1 MELRAIASGHL
12 RLSVGWKLTIDFAY
26 EGLG

>member
-1 MELRAIASGHL
+1 MELQTIALGQL
-12 RLSVGWKLTIDFAY
+12 RRSVGWKLTIDFAY